1 MTVHRQ
7 QARTFMCDPSKRV
20 VGFGHTWC
28 ARRAHLVSRLATPRA
43 QIGLTSC
50 HIATPLRAMYPTS
63 TRRLCFRTVPTR
75 GECVPSASQL
85 VSKSAPVRAERVP
98 QSRRSRGRVARRRVN
113 LKKFNIFP
121 RRCTQWRLRAHLVP
135 SPRDASSPVRA
146 TARPC
151 ARRRAWRAVA
161 LLRATRA
168 RGVTRRGARWNEVCA
183 RWARS

>member
-1 MTVHRQ
+1 M
-7 QARTFMCDPSKRV
+7 A
-20 VGFGHTWC
+20 
-28 ARRAHLVSRLATPRA
+28 
-43 QIGLTSC
+43 
-50 HIATPLRAMYPTS
+50 
-63 TRRLCFRTVPTR
+63 R

-85 VSKSAPVRAERVP
+85 VSKSAPVRAELVP
-98 QSRRSRGRVARRRVN
+98 QSRRSLGRVARSRVN

-146 TARPC
+146 TSRPC

-183 RWARS
+183 RWVATLVRHWCEVWLYGAQWSRDHPIIGLLRSPDPQGVYKQHLWAT